1 MKADF
6 HLFHKIKGLHFFL
19 MLELLHLAIVIVYIL
34 FYLEII

>member
-1 MKADF
+1 MKGDF

-19 MLELLHLAIVIVYIL
+19 MLELLHLALVIVYIL